1 MTHHVIPGD
10 AEWWGRRVLRFIRV
24 ALVVSLTAT
33 LLTYAA
39 GWILSK
45 AESCVAYIELPALMT
60 FFVGLLIVGMSA
72 SFISIAALLEQRL
85 AARLVPFF
93 RVFVFYAVP
102 LALALSFLSFEYVPL
117 VTTLLEDPDIF
128 CD

>member
-1 MTHHVIPGD
+1 MAHHVITASED
-10 AEWWGRRVLRFIRV
+10 WWGRRVLRFSRL
-24 ALVVSLTAT
+24 ALLVSLTAT

-45 AESCVAYIELPALMT
+45 AESCVAYIELPAPIT
-60 FFVGLLIVGMSA
+60 FFFGLLIVGISA
-72 SFISIAALLEQRL
+72 SVMSFAALLEQHL
-85 AARLVPFF
+85 AARLVPVF
-93 RVFVFYAVP
+93 RIFVFYALP
-102 LALALSFLSFEYVPL
+102 LALALSFLAFEYVPL